1 VTAVSLRHITKRF
14 GAVVA
19 NTDASLEI
27 ASGEVHAILGENG
40 AGKTSLM
47 NVLAGVYRA
56 DEGEILL
63 DGQLATIH
71 SPRDAK
77 RLGIGMVHQEQ
88 RLVTRFTAPENV
100 AIGHAEPRWLTLNR
114 YFRALAHR
122 LSARYHLHIDA
133 TSPIWSLPIGQRQR
147 VELVKLLH
155 HGARVIILDEPTGNL
170 APAEVATFFAAMR
183 RLAAEGR
190 TVILITHKLDEVLR
204 FADRVTVMRGGRVM
218 ETFAAAETSRDE
230 LNRLMIGEVIV
241 GEGRLVQRA
250 ARDVVLQVTGLSV
263 GDPHLRDSLMD
274 VSLVVRAGEMV
285 ALAGVAGNGQTRVA
299 EAITGN
305 VPEFAGGIAIGG
317 QSIRGRSA
325 REVARLGVGYIPENR
340 KEVGLVLGQS
350 VAVNLAL
357 RRYDRRPFST
367 GGWLDWQAMTQAARA
382 LIETYEIRT
391 PSPETP
397 VGRLS
402 GGNQQRVI
410 VARELADNPKL
421 IVADNFTRGLDPRST
436 HRFQQELFARR
447 DAGAA
452 IIWITGDLAE
462 ALLCDRIAVMRGGRI
477 VAVLDRDQADA
488 EQIGLLMSGD
498 DVAQTVKADP

>member
-1 VTAVSLRHITKRF
+1 LTSVSLRHITKHF
-14 GAVVA
+14 GPVVA
-19 NTDASLEI
+19 TSDASLEV

-63 DGQLATIH
+63 DGQPVQIH

-100 AIGHAEPRWLTLNR
+100 AIGHVEPRWLTPQR
-114 YFRALAHR
+114 YFRALADR
-122 LSARYHLHIDA
+122 LTERYRLQIDA
-133 TSPIWSLPIGQRQR
+133 SSQIWSLPIGRRQR

-155 HGARVIILDEPTGNL
+155 HGARVIILDEPTSNL
-170 APAEVATFFAAMR
+170 APAEITTFFEAMR

-204 FADRVTVMRGGRVM
+204 FADRVTVMRGGRVVS
-218 ETFAAAETSRDE
+218 TFAAAETTRDE
-230 LNRLMIGEVIV
+230 LNRLMIGEVIA
-241 GEGRLVQRA
+241 GE
-250 ARDVVLQVTGLSV
+250 ARPADDAPREVVLQVAGLSV
-263 GDPHLRDSLMD
+263 GDPHLRDSLTD
-274 VSLVVRAGEMV
+274 VNLTVRAGEVV
-285 ALAGVAGNGQTRVA
+285 ALAGVAGNGQTRFA

-305 VPEFAGGIAIGG
+305 VPDFAGEVTIGG
-317 QSIRGRSA
+317 RNIRHRSGRD
-325 REVARLGVGYIPENR
+325 VARLGVGYIPENR
-340 KEVGLVLGQS
+340 KEVGLVLGES
-350 VAVNLAL
+350 VAINLAL
-357 RRYDRRPFST
+357 RRYDRRPFCRW
-367 GGWLDWQAMTQAARA
+367 GWLDRKAMTEAART

-410 VARELADNPKL
+410 VARELADNPRL

-436 HRFQQELFARR
+436 QRFQQELFARR

-452 IIWITGDLAE
+452 VIWITGDLAE
-462 ALLCDRIAVMRGGRI
+462 ALICDRIAVMRQGRI
-477 VAVLDRDQADA
+477 VAVLDWAQADA
-488 EQIGLLMSGD
+488 EAIGLLMSGD
-498 DVAQTVKADP
+498 DAAEAVRAGV

>member
-1 VTAVSLRHITKRF
+1 VTVVSLRHVTKRF
-14 GAVVA
+14 GPVVA
-19 NTDASLEI
+19 NADASLEI

-56 DEGEILL
+56 DEGEVLL
-63 DGQLATIH
+63 DGQAVDIR
-71 SPRDAK
+71 SPRDAR

-100 AIGHAEPRWLTLNR
+100 AIGHREPRFLTLTR
-114 YFRALAHR
+114 YFRALATVVSERYR
-122 LSARYHLHIDA
+122 LQIDA
-133 TSPIWSLPIGQRQR
+133 TSPIWSLPIGRRQR

-170 APAEVATFFAAMR
+170 APAEVTTFFEAMR

-190 TVILITHKLDEVLR
+190 TVVLITHKLDEVLR
-204 FADRVTVMRGGRVM
+204 FADRVTVMRGGRVIS
-218 ETFAAAETSRDE
+218 TFAAAETSRDA
-230 LNRLMIGEVIV
+230 LNRLMIGDVIAGEVRPTDETP
-241 GEGRLVQRA
+241 GEA
-250 ARDVVLQVTGLSV
+250 VLQVIGLSV
-263 GDPHLRDSLMD
+263 GDPHLRDSLVD
-274 VSLVVRAGEMV
+274 VSLNVRAGEVV
-285 ALAGVAGNGQTRVA
+285 ALAGVAGNGQNRFA

-305 VPEFAGGIAIGG
+305 LPGFSGEVTLHGR
-317 QSIRGRSA
+317 SIRGRSA
-325 REVARLGVGYIPENR
+325 RDVARLGVGYIPENR
-340 KEVGLVLGQS
+340 KEVGLVLGES

-357 RRYDRRPFST
+357 RRYDRAPFSR
-367 GGWLDWQAMTQAARA
+367 GGWLDRQAITEAARG
-382 LIETYEIRT
+382 LIERYEIRT
-391 PSPETP
+391 PSPDTP

-410 VARELADNPKL
+410 VARELADSPKL

-452 IIWITGDLAE
+452 IIWVTGDLAE
-462 ALLCDRIAVMRGGRI
+462 ALVCDRIAVMRQGRI
-477 VAVLDRDQADA
+477 VAVLDRHEADA
-488 EQIGLLMSGD
+488 ERIGLLMSGD
-498 DVAQTVKADP
+498 EADTTAVAPA